1 MLHQPLFLNDIS
13 GSEIMVILLFVLMFF
28 GAKSIPSMAKTLG
41 KTLFQ
46 IRNATSEIQ
55 NEIRKSGI
63 EISKDMNIGQI
74 LKDKQEELTQ
84 PMDQVYSEIENT
96 IHYAA
101 KETPKTISNEALLPV
116 EEIKEE
122 IPSPLKR
129 FGYWLPE
136 LS

>member
-1 MLHQPLFLNDIS
+1 MLHLTLFLNDIS

-63 EISKDMNIGQI
+63 EISKDMNISQI
-74 LKDKQEELTQ
+74 LQDKQQELTQ

-101 KETPKTISNEALLPV
+101 KETPKTISNEVQVPI

-122 IPSPLKR
+122 IPTEKTK
-129 FGYWLPE
+129 
-136 LS
+136 

>member
-63 EISKDMNIGQI
+63 EISKDMNISQI
-74 LKDKQEELTQ
+74 LQDKQEELTQ

-101 KETPKTISNEALLPV
+101 KETPKTISNEVLLPV

-122 IPSPLKR
+122 ITTEKTK
-129 FGYWLPE
+129 
-136 LS
+136 

>member
-1 MLHQPLFLNDIS
+1 MLQLPLFLNDIS

-63 EISKDMNIGQI
+63 EISKDMNISQI
-74 LKDKQEELTQ
+74 LQDKQQELTQ

-101 KETPKTISNEALLPV
+101 KETPKTISNEVQVPI

-122 IPSPLKR
+122 IPTEKTK
-129 FGYWLPE
+129 
-136 LS
+136 

>member
-1 MLHQPLFLNDIS
+1 MLHLPLFLNDIS

-63 EISKDMNIGQI
+63 EISKDMNISQI
-74 LKDKQEELTQ
+74 LQDKQEELTQ

-101 KETPKTISNEALLPV
+101 KETPKTISNEVLIPF

-122 IPSPLKR
+122 ITTEKTK
-129 FGYWLPE
+129 
-136 LS
+136 

>member
-1 MLHQPLFLNDIS
+1 MLHLPLFLNDIS

-63 EISKDMNIGQI
+63 EISKDMNISQI
-74 LKDKQEELTQ
+74 LQDKQQELTQ

-101 KETPKTISNEALLPV
+101 KETPKTISNEVQVPI

-122 IPSPLKR
+122 IPTEKTK
-129 FGYWLPE
+129 
-136 LS
+136 

>member
-1 MLHQPLFLNDIS
+1 
-13 GSEIMVILLFVLMFF
+13 MVILLFVLMFF

-122 IPSPLKR
+122 ITTEKTK
-129 FGYWLPE
+129 
-136 LS
+136 

>member
-101 KETPKTISNEALLPV
+101 KETPKTISNEVLLPV

-122 IPSPLKR
+122 ITTEKTK
-129 FGYWLPE
+129 
-136 LS
+136 

>member
-1 MLHQPLFLNDIS
+1 MLHLTLFLNDIS

-63 EISKDMNIGQI
+63 EISKDMNISQI
-74 LKDKQEELTQ
+74 LQDKQQELTQ

-101 KETPKTISNEALLPV
+101 KEKPKTISNEVQVPI

-122 IPSPLKR
+122 IPTEKTK
-129 FGYWLPE
+129 
-136 LS
+136 

>member
-122 IPSPLKR
+122 ITTEKTK
-129 FGYWLPE
+129 
-136 LS
+136 

>member
-1 MLHQPLFLNDIS
+1 MLHLPLFLNDIS
-13 GSEIMVILLFVLMFF
+13 GSEIMVILLFVLIFF

-63 EISKDMNIGQI
+63 EISKDMNISQI
-74 LKDKQEELTQ
+74 LQDKQQELTQ

-101 KETPKTISNEALLPV
+101 KETPKTISNEVQVPI

-122 IPSPLKR
+122 IPTEKTK
-129 FGYWLPE
+129 
-136 LS
+136 

>member
-1 MLHQPLFLNDIS
+1 MLHLPLFLNDIS

-63 EISKDMNIGQI
+63 EISKDMNISQI
-74 LKDKQEELTQ
+74 LQDKQQELTQ

-101 KETPKTISNEALLPV
+101 KETPKTISNEVQVPI
-116 EEIKEE
+116 EELKEE
-122 IPSPLKR
+122 IPTEKTK
-129 FGYWLPE
+129 
-136 LS
+136 

>member
-1 MLHQPLFLNDIS
+1 MLHLPLFLNDIS

-46 IRNATSEIQ
+46 IRNATSEIK

-63 EISKDMNIGQI
+63 EISKDMNISQI
-74 LKDKQEELTQ
+74 LQDKQQELTQ

-101 KETPKTISNEALLPV
+101 KETPKTISNEVQVPI

-122 IPSPLKR
+122 IPTEKTK
-129 FGYWLPE
+129 
-136 LS
+136 

>member
-1 MLHQPLFLNDIS
+1 MLHLPLFLNDIS

-63 EISKDMNIGQI
+63 EISKDMNISQI
-74 LKDKQEELTQ
+74 LQDKQEELTQ

-101 KETPKTISNEALLPV
+101 KETPKTISNEVLIPV

-122 IPSPLKR
+122 ITTEKTK
-129 FGYWLPE
+129 
-136 LS
+136 

>member
-1 MLHQPLFLNDIS
+1 MLHLPLFLNDIS

-63 EISKDMNIGQI
+63 EISKDMNISQI
-74 LKDKQEELTQ
+74 LQDKQQELTQ

-101 KETPKTISNEALLPV
+101 KETPKTISNEVQVPI
-116 EEIKEE
+116 EEIKED
-122 IPSPLKR
+122 IPTEKTK
-129 FGYWLPE
+129 
-136 LS
+136 

>member
-1 MLHQPLFLNDIS
+1 MLHLPLFLNDIS

-96 IHYAA
+96 IHYAT
-101 KETPKTISNEALLPV
+101 KETPKTILNEVPIPV

-122 IPSPLKR
+122 TTIENTK
-129 FGYWLPE
+129 
-136 LS
+136 

>member
-1 MLHQPLFLNDIS
+1 MLHLPLFLNDIS

-28 GAKSIPSMAKTLG
+28 GAKSIPSIAKTLG

-63 EISKDMNIGQI
+63 EISKDMNISQI
-74 LKDKQEELTQ
+74 LKDRQEELTQ

-101 KETPKTISNEALLPV
+101 KETPKTISNEIQLPI

-122 IPSPLKR
+122 IPTEKTK
-129 FGYWLPE
+129 
-136 LS
+136 

>member
-63 EISKDMNIGQI
+63 EISKDMNISQI
-74 LKDKQEELTQ
+74 LQDKQEELTQ

-122 IPSPLKR
+122 ITTEKTK
-129 FGYWLPE
+129 
-136 LS
+136 